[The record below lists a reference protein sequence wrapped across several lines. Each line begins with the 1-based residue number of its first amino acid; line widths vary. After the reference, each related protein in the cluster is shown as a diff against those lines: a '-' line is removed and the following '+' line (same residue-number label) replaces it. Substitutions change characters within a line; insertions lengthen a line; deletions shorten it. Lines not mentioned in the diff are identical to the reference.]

1 MKRLLVIVLA
11 LLMGL
16 AALPALAELYDE
28 NGDLIW
34 CTPEDV
40 DLSLVREENG
50 RLVGEILIPESDGQP
65 HVLKIDCP
73 VPQAFTEEQQVKL
86 HVSYRN
92 ITKKDLAEAM
102 KALGQKISTD
112 HMGQYRSGWATRC
125 LWYRAGGGER
135 NGAGFSYPRV
145 MPGYQNQDRPN
156 EIAQAMEHLKKL
168 AEALNLPLDGSSLS
182 AARNVPEDFLRF
194 YSPSQYS
201 SEWYENQ
208 YQRLTNLLDR
218 EDITLLEAGYQL
230 YGLPV
235 MRQFA
240 WKEKNEVFGET
251 SAMECIFRDDGTLLD
266 LSIYSVPDVESSES
280 ITLPDTDWQELL
292 RQLVSQCYWPN
303 QTTVDALITD
313 SLHPEPYTV
322 FAGYDVITSIQPCW
336 IGQEKQTLEPGW
348 NMTYVRYIMKDDS
361 ISGFCEKSMTA
372 AELKKAY

>member
-1 MKRLLVIVLA
+1 MKRLLALILA

-16 AALPALAELYDE
+16 SALPALAELYDG

-34 CTPEDV
+34 CSPEKV
-40 DLSLVREENG
+40 DLSQVREENG
-50 RLVGEILIPESDGQP
+50 RLVGEILIPERDGQP

-73 VPQAFTEEQQVKL
+73 VPTDFTEEQQVKL

-92 ITKKDLAEAM
+92 ITKKELAAAM
-102 KALGQKISTD
+102 KALGQKASAD

-145 MPGYQNQDRPN
+145 MPGYQNREGLRAIDTLN
-156 EIAQAMEHLKKL
+156 LLGES
-168 AEALNLPLDGSSLS
+168 LNLPLDKASIS
-182 AARNVPEDFLRF
+182 AARNTPEDFLRF
-194 YSPSQYS
+194 YSPSERS
-201 SEWYENQ
+201 SGWYENE
-208 YQRLTNLLDR
+208 YQRLTEMLDR
-218 EDITLLEAGYQL
+218 QDITLLEAVYQL
-230 YGLPV
+230 YDLPV

-251 SAMECIFRDDGTLLD
+251 SAMECVIGDDGTLLD
-266 LSIYSVPDVESSES
+266 LSIYSVPNVESSEP

-292 RQLVSQCYWPN
+292 RQFVSQCYWPN
-303 QTTVDALITD
+303 QTAVDVQHTEAIY
-313 SLHPEPYTV
+313 PEPYTV

-348 NMTYVRYIMKDDS
+348 NVTYLRCVMKDDS
-361 ISGFCEKSMTA
+361 ISGWCQKSMTA
-372 AELKKAY
+372 ADLKKAY

>member
-1 MKRLLVIVLA
+1 MKRLLALILA

-16 AALPALAELYDE
+16 SALPALAELYDE
-28 NGDLIW
+28 NGNLIW

-40 DLSLVREENG
+40 DLSQVREENG
-50 RLVGEILIPESDGQP
+50 RLVGEILIPERDGQP

-73 VPQAFTEEQQVKL
+73 VPTNFTEEQQVKL

-92 ITKKDLAEAM
+92 ITKKELAAAM
-102 KALGQKISTD
+102 KALGQKVSTD

-125 LWYRAGGGER
+125 LWYRAGGGEA
-135 NGAGFSYPRV
+135 NGSGFSYPRV
-145 MPGYQNQDRPN
+145 MPGYQNGEGLRAIDTLN
-156 EIAQAMEHLKKL
+156 LL
-168 AEALNLPLDGSSLS
+168 AESLNLPLDKASIS
-182 AARNVPEDFLRF
+182 AARNTPEDFLCI
-194 YSPSQYS
+194 YSPSERS
-201 SEWYENQ
+201 SGWYEHE
-208 YQRLTNLLDR
+208 YQRLTEMLDR
-218 EDITLLEAGYQL
+218 QDITLLEAGYQL
-230 YGLPV
+230 YDLPV

-240 WKEKNEVFGET
+240 WKEQGSMYGET
-251 SAMECIFRDDGTLLD
+251 SAMECVIQDDGTLLD

-303 QTTVDALITD
+303 QTAVDVLIRD
-313 SLHPEPYTV
+313 FLHPEPYTV

-348 NMTYVRYIMKDDS
+348 NVTYVRYIMKDDS
-361 ISGFCEKSMTA
+361 ISGFCQKSMTA